1 MAVTIPPD
9 GSSPGPSNGDDVPQY
24 GITAPISVSEASKHE
39 IVQSTQLDEYL
50 HSQGVYETDE
60 ELSQRM
66 EVLRKINV
74 LVRNWIRDLSI
85 ERNIPADV
93 AETVGG
99 KVFTFGSYRLGVHT
113 KGADIDTLCV
123 APRHILR
130 EDFFNSFWDLLRKQ
144 PEVTE
149 CLRIEDAF
157 VPVIKMKFDGI
168 ELDMLF
174 ARLNLKEVHE
184 DQTLDDDSLLLNLD
198 EKCIRS
204 LNGCRV
210 TDEILRLVPNKE
222 NFRLTLRAIKLWAKK
237 KRIYSNAFGYLGGV
251 SWAMLVARTCQLY
264 PNATPSV
271 LVGKF
276 FLIFTRWNWPK
287 PVLLKNASPTP
298 ACFSRLMDLV
308 WDPRVKI
315 SDRFHLMPIITPAFP
330 QQNSTFNVTTST
342 RTIIEEAMN
351 EALDVTMDILVGKSS
366 WSKLFE
372 PSNFFWKYK
381 HYIAL
386 MGYAS
391 TAEDLLVFTGLVES
405 RLRVLVAQ
413 FERNPGM
420 DLIHLVPEHFV
431 PTNRDP
437 NAAGKEVFWL
447 FGIEIKKSSNIR
459 NIDLT
464 SDVQTFVDVVAKHGM
479 FSRTFRVGMRLQAK
493 YLKRKDLST
502 LLPESIL
509 SQGKAARICSSKSSK
524 KPSGASP
531 CASVASVGT
540 AIVHAKSTSELM
552 DVVRPAVTPGPAKAS
567 KETGGKLAN
576 STSDSDLNSVA
587 EMQVSKERDAAFA
600 DEIEAAYVDMQKKK
614 EVEMLEEAKSEPKR
628 RATSPE
634 GPLLPSPKK
643 QVFANDERAQ
653 DCSVPA
659 DTVNLE
665 HCQTSNEPTL
675 AKVALSNKELSD
687 ITSPHLAAAPSVRSK
702 SLKMHLK

>member
-9 GSSPGPSNGDDVPQY
+9 GSSPGRSNGEDVPQY

-39 IVQSTQLDEYL
+39 VLQSSQLDEYL

-130 EDFFNSFWDLLRKQ
+130 EDFFNSFWELLRKQ

-184 DQTLDDDSLLLNLD
+184 DQTLDDDNLLLNLD

-298 ACFSRLMDLV
+298 SCFSRLMDLV

-366 WSKLFE
+366 WAKLFE

-386 MGYAS
+386 MGYAN
-391 TAEDLLVFTGLVES
+391 TAEDLLIFTGLVES

-420 DLIHLVPEHFV
+420 DLIHLIPEHFV
-431 PTNRDP
+431 PINRDP
-437 NAAGKEVFWL
+437 NAVGKEVFWL

-509 SQGKAARICSSKSSK
+509 SQGKTSRTCPSKSSK
-524 KPSGASP
+524 KVCVGGGAASP
-531 CASVASVGT
+531 SASIGPVGTSVA
-540 AIVHAKSTSELM
+540 HAKSACNLAEGIPQP
-552 DVVRPAVTPGPAKAS
+552 DTPDS
-567 KETGGKLAN
+567 QVGGKLPN
-576 STSDSDLNSVA
+576 SMSDSDLSNVA
-587 EMQVSKERDAAFA
+587 DLQANREPAVAFS
-600 DEIEAAYVDMQKKK
+600 DDIEAVYVDMQKQK
-614 EVEMLEEAKSEPKR
+614 EAELAEEAKISSKKR
-628 RATSPE
+628 TASPE
-634 GPLLPSPKK
+634 STPLPLSKK
-643 QVFANDERAQ
+643 QVFTNSEGAQ
-653 DCSVPA
+653 DDCSVSTDA
-659 DTVNLE
+659 VSRE
-665 HCQTSNEPTL
+665 HCQTSNDPTL
-675 AKVALSNKELSD
+675 AKMALSNKELSD
-687 ITSPHLAAAPSVRSK
+687 ITSPHLAAAPSVCSK